1 MIFSLQVYDQV
12 LTRLKAA
19 YAQVLLRVGD
29 PLDKRT
35 LIGPLHSS
43 AAVRNYQDAISEAV
57 KAGGTVEFG
66 GKVSY
71 FSAHSAQNDLMRR
84 LQLSVP
90 TFHV

>member
-1 MIFSLQVYDQV
+1 M

-35 LIGPLHSS
+35 LIGPLHSA

-71 FSAHSAQNDLMRR
+71 FSAHSAQNDFIMRR
-84 LQLSVP
+84 LYLSVP